1 MESSQPILTYLGI
14 GSAAIVGIVIII
26 WAFLAFRVFTL
37 TKGLPKVITEFFT
50 LIAEN
55 KIDEA
60 YQKTTEKFRDRTSK
74 QQFIKFIKT
83 HKLNQYKRSTMSI
96 PTVKEGSH
104 FVDVKV
110 ITNIGREIPLEMAF
124 IQQAK
129 EWKIQQLEKPSI
141 KK

>member
-1 MESSQPILTYLGI
+1 MESYQPFLTYLGI
-14 GSAAIVGIVIII
+14 GSAAIVGIVAII

-37 TKGLPKVITEFFT
+37 TKGLPKAITEFFT
-50 LIAEN
+50 LIAED
-55 KIDEA
+55 KIDAA
-60 YQKTTEKFRDRTSK
+60 YQLTTEKFREQTSK
-74 QQFIKFIKT
+74 QQLIKFIKNN
-83 HKLNQYKRSTMSI
+83 KINQFKRSTMSI

-124 IQQAK
+124 IRQDQ
-129 EWKIQQLEKPSI
+129 EWKIHQLAKPSV